1 MFRTAFLLCLF
12 GAGLPAIADNA
23 PIEATTASGDKV
35 LLQPNGRWRYVDPQK
50 EAAAKQIADQYP
62 ENHLRPEAA
71 QGGWMGLGR
80 TVMPGDKDYNRGS
93 LSGKGR

>member
-1 MFRTAFLLCLF
+1 MARLALLCCLL
-12 GAGLPAIADNA
+12 AAALPAGADTA
-23 PIEATTASGDKV
+23 PIEATTATGDKV
-35 LLQPNGRWRYVDPQK
+35 LLQPNGRWQYVDPQK
-50 EAAAKQIADQYP
+50 AAVAKQIADRYP

>member
-1 MFRTAFLLCLF
+1 MFRATLIVCLL
-12 GAGLPAIADNA
+12 GAALPAQADNA
-23 PIEATTASGDKV
+23 PIEATTINGDKV
-35 LLQPNGRWRYVDPQK
+35 LLQPNGRWQYVDSQK
-50 EAAAKQIADQYP
+50 AAAAKQIAAQYP

-71 QGGWMGLGR
+71 QGGWGGLGR